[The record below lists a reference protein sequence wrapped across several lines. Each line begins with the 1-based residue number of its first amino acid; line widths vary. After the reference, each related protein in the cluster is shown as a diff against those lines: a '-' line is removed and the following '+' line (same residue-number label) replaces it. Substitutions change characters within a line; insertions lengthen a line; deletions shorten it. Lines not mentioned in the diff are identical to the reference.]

1 MRIALCQ
8 RRTYVENKQENIRE
22 TKEMLKRAMDGC
34 NDVDLVMF
42 PELNYGDVTN
52 SRMAAEYAETMDG
65 AYITLMRELA
75 AQYKV
80 NLIPGSF
87 LEKAENGR
95 YYNAMPFIDRQG
107 KVLEKYQK
115 IHLADLAGAKESAFV
130 EAGKELK
137 LVDTEFGKV
146 GLMVC
151 YDMRFPEQ
159 ARSLTL
165 AGADLICSVA
175 CWPMGRVLPT
185 RLSHW
190 DTLTKATALY
200 NLTYFATCNC
210 YGEVKGNYPFG
221 CSRVVNPWGDVIAD
235 CSSGT
240 KVTYA
245 DIDFEYQKWARQEI
259 ATLQNRR
266 PDVYQL

>member
-8 RRTYVENKQENIRE
+8 RSTYGKNKQENIRE
-22 TKEMLKRAMDGC
+22 TKEMLNRAIAEG

-42 PELNYGDVTN
+42 PELNYTDIT
-52 SRMAAEYAETMDG
+52 MEYAETMDG
-65 AYITLMRELA
+65 AYISFMREFA

-87 LEKAENGR
+87 LEKSENGKC
-95 YYNAMPFIDRQG
+95 YNTMPFIDRQG
-107 KVLEKYQK
+107 KVLDKYQK

-130 EAGKELK
+130 EAGNELK
-137 LVDTEFGKV
+137 LVETEFGKI

-159 ARSLTL
+159 ARSLVL
-165 AGADLICSVA
+165 NGADLLCAVA
-175 CWPMGRVLPT
+175 CWPMGRVLPP
-185 RLSHW
+185 RLNHW

-200 NLTYFATCNC
+200 QLTYFAVCNS
-210 YGEVKGNYPFG
+210 YGENNGNYPFG

-240 KVTYA
+240 GITYA
-245 DIDFEYQKWARQEI
+245 DIDFEYQKWVRQEI

-266 PDVYQL
+266 PDVYKL

>member
-22 TKEMLKRAMDGC
+22 TEEMLKRAMDGC

-52 SRMAAEYAETMDG
+52 SRMAAEYAESMDG
-65 AYITLMRELA
+65 AYISFMRELA
-75 AQYKV
+75 AEYKV

-87 LEKAENGR
+87 LEKAENGKCS
-95 YYNAMPFIDRQG
+95 NTMVFIDRQG
-107 KVLEKYQK
+107 KMLDKYRK
-115 IHLADLAGAKESAFV
+115 IHLADLAGAKESALV
-130 EAGKELK
+130 EAGNELK

-159 ARSLTL
+159 ARELVKQ
-165 AGADLICSVA
+165 GADMICMCA
-175 CWPMGRVLPT
+175 CWPVGRNLPP
-185 RLSHW
+185 RVNHW

-200 NLTYFATCNC
+200 NLSYFAACNA
-210 YGEVKGNYPFG
+210 YGEIKGSYPFG
-221 CSRVVNPWGDVIAD
+221 NSRIVNPWGDVLAD
-235 CSSGT
+235 ASNGNGII
-240 KVTYA
+240 YG
-245 DIDFEYQKWARQEI
+245 DIDFSYQRQVREEI
-259 ATLQNRR
+259 GSL
-266 PDVYQL
+266 PL

>member
-1 MRIALCQ
+1 MKIALCQ
-8 RRTYVENKQENIRE
+8 RMTYTENKEKNIKE
-22 TKEMLKRAMDGC
+22 TKEMLARTMDGC

-42 PELNYGDVTN
+42 PECNYGDVTD
-52 SRMAAEYAETMDG
+52 SRMAASYAEPMDG
-65 AYITLMRELA
+65 AYITLMKELA

-87 LEKAENGR
+87 VEKGENGKV
-95 YYNAMPFIDRQG
+95 YNTFPFLDRQG
-107 KVLEKYQK
+107 QVLDKYRK
-115 IHLADLAGAKESAFV
+115 IHLADSSGAKESDLV

-151 YDMRFPEQ
+151 YDMRFPEM
-159 ARSLTL
+159 ARSLAL
-165 AGADLICSVA
+165 AGADLICAAA
-175 CWPMGRVLPT
+175 CWPAGRVLPP
-185 RLSHW
+185 RVSHW

-200 NLTYFATCNC
+200 NLTYFAACNV
-210 YGEVKGNYPFG
+210 YGEVKESFPFG
-221 CSRVVNPWGDVIAD
+221 YSRVVNPWGDVIAD

-240 KVTYA
+240 GIIYA
-245 DIDFEYQKWARQEI
+245 EIDFEYQKWVREEV
-259 ATLQNRR
+259 ATFHNRR

>member
-42 PELNYGDVTN
+42 PELSYGDVTN

-95 YYNAMPFIDRQG
+95 YYNAMP
-107 KVLEKYQK
+107 L
-115 IHLADLAGAKESAFV
+115 
-130 EAGKELK
+130 
-137 LVDTEFGKV
+137 
-146 GLMVC
+146 
-151 YDMRFPEQ
+151 
-159 ARSLTL
+159 LT
-165 AGADLICSVA
+165 VR
-175 CWPMGRVLPT
+175 GR
-185 RLSHW
+185 
-190 DTLTKATALY
+190 
-200 NLTYFATCNC
+200 C
-210 YGEVKGNYPFG
+210 
-221 CSRVVNPWGDVIAD
+221 
-235 CSSGT
+235 
-240 KVTYA
+240 
-245 DIDFEYQKWARQEI
+245 
-259 ATLQNRR
+259 
-266 PDVYQL
+266 

>member
-42 PELNYGDVTN
+42 PELSYGDVTN

-146 GLMVC
+146 AYGTSTSAKT
-151 YDMRFPEQ
+151 Q
-159 ARSLTL
+159 SL
-165 AGADLICSVA
+165 GYI
-175 CWPMGRVLPT
+175 
-185 RLSHW
+185 
-190 DTLTKATALY
+190 
-200 NLTYFATCNC
+200 N
-210 YGEVKGNYPFG
+210 
-221 CSRVVNPWGDVIAD
+221 
-235 CSSGT
+235 
-240 KVTYA
+240 
-245 DIDFEYQKWARQEI
+245 
-259 ATLQNRR
+259 
-266 PDVYQL
+266 